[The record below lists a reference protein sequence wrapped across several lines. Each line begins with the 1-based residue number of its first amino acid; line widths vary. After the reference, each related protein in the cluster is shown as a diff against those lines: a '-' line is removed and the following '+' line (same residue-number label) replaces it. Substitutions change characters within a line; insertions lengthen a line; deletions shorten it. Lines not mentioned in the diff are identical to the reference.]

1 MTPPVAARRNQGS
14 NLNPH
19 ICFATVGSS
28 TIEHVQNH
36 AAYLEKFR
44 ISYCLQIFPNVSYSH
59 EGTLAKI
66 EEMKHSIK
74 INGLRD
80 FQEHKDL
87 VGQKSATVLQ
97 SPYLEHYPSW
107 LEAEMEKSSFVYLG
121 YGISLSNWHY
131 GHYRMPIF
139 QKLKIRGV
147 DNLLS
152 YIPAK
157 VRHWRSTKLLGD
169 GLMQN
174 LMHGS
179 TASDDGLEG
188 LLWAP
193 HWSQSWFASAKGYSR
208 FIDAL
213 DPILRYLGASPE
225 HSVTF
230 RPHPILLDAISVTL
244 GNDSSKN
251 REVISTAVSLDPFRA
266 EIQRLM
272 DSPGLR
278 VSNQSLTKDVLQH
291 SRLVTEGVSI
301 IAYWGITGKPMAIWR
316 DKDSPKFNALGT
328 FLSLLFTRVRSAEEL
343 NVWLVENK
351 TSSTFLQSFRK
362 GILRAIFAVRE
373 KPPIITILRFI

>member
-1 MTPPVAARRNQGS
+1 VP
-14 NLNPH
+14 
-19 ICFATVGSS
+19 
-28 TIEHVQNH
+28 
-36 AAYLEKFR
+36 
-44 ISYCLQIFPNVSYSH
+44 YSH
-59 EGTLAKI
+59 EGTLAKV

-74 INGLRD
+74 INGLTD
-80 FQEHKDL
+80 FQEHKDF
-87 VGQKSATVLQ
+87 VGQKNATVLQ

-121 YGISLSNWHY
+121 YGISLSNWHD
-131 GHYRMPIF
+131 GHYRLPIF
-139 QKLKIRGV
+139 QKLRIRGV

-174 LMHGS
+174 LMNS
-179 TASDDGLEG
+179 NTESDGGLEG

-193 HWSQSWFASAKGYSR
+193 HWSQSWFGSAKGYSR

-225 HSVTF
+225 HCVTF
-230 RPHPILLDAISVTL
+230 RPHPILLEAIKVTL
-244 GNDSSKN
+244 GSDSSKN
-251 REVISTAVSLDPFRA
+251 REVISTAVLLEPFRA
-266 EIQRLM
+266 EIQSLLE
-272 DSPGLR
+272 SPRLR

-301 IAYWGITGKPMAIWR
+301 IAYWAITGKPMAIWR
-316 DKDSPKFNALGT
+316 DKDSPKFNAMGT

-343 NVWLVENK
+343 YLWLAANK
-351 TSSTFLQSFRK
+351 AAHTFLSSVRK
-362 GILRAIFAVRE
+362 TILRAIFAVRE
-373 KPPIITILRFI
+373 KPPIITILRFF